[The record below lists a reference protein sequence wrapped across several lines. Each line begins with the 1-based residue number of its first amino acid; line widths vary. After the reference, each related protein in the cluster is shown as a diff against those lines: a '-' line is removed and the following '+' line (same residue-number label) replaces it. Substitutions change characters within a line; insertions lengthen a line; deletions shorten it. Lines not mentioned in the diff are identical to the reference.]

1 MAIQNSKRANREL
14 QGVVLDRLT
23 PSSSHLSDSD
33 FKSSSAGGFNRR
45 VGDPGSLAAGFK
57 RRRGDLADLTPGFN
71 RRRTDPKA
79 LTAGFNRRRGDTP
92 PPATPTQAESP
103 LTFGGFRLEADGTL
117 LRGQAVIHLPP
128 KELAAL
134 RLLLAHPGQI
144 VTSLQLHEAIWG
156 KVHVTADSVPKCVS
170 SLRARLEPED
180 CIQTIYK
187 RGYRL
192 IAEVRRLTAALA
204 EGPPRLAIPPFTT
217 EFGIPEYL
225 GAAIADE
232 TIARL
237 SNATPSAMIVLA
249 RDSVFTLALR
259 HLSAQQIGEALKA
272 DLVLTGTLRAL
283 PAHFRLRTEMIRVED
298 GVQIWVEDL
307 LVDRDR
313 MAGLETELVNRLIFR
328 LCGRAASAL
337 HAQKTAIP
345 ARRKTDRA
353 SKPEW
358 DPDGLS
364 IAAVAA
370 SGPRFETT
378 MIADPAGNGHSSLGS
393 SREAY
398 EIYQQGRYEWQTMQ
412 RHRMQDG
419 LQHLHRATELDPSLI
434 AAQVD
439 LVHLCITQ
447 AIYGFMSPAVA
458 ADIVRKTAGPGP
470 AAPGHDDIDLPPEQ
484 SFSQHSQALLPAL
497 AWVNFHVDRNLPA
510 SLRAFSNSAH
520 LPHDPWITRARA
532 MCLLSRHRFAEAIA
546 MLRAALVHDPFA
558 PWLHA
563 RLAWALHLDGQAEE
577 SVRQIRNAINLF
589 PEHETTALY
598 GAMILGFNGDAA
610 TGAKLAEALVKLSP
624 YFDLASEVHAYAL
637 ACCGQQREARVIL
650 ERLQW
655 MSRERFVLNAF
666 NPSVHVALGDLDT
679 AIAELRAAND
689 TRCPWFFQMLADPRL
704 KPLHGHPDFIQMQ
717 AILPEMEAAAADKPT
732 AGG

>member
-1 MAIQNSKRANREL
+1 
-14 QGVVLDRLT
+14 LDRLT
-23 PSSSHLSDSD
+23 PSSSHLSDSE
-33 FKSSSAGGFNRR
+33 FTSSPAAGSSQRA
-45 VGDPGSLAAGFK
+45 GDSGSPATGFK
-57 RRRGDLADLTPGFN
+57 RRRGDLTDLGT
-71 RRRTDPKA
+71 
-79 LTAGFNRRRGDTP
+79 GFNRRRGDLRKPVTLV
-92 PPATPTQAESP
+92 TEVGVESAFS
-103 LTFGGFRLEADGTL
+103 FGGFRLEADGTL
-117 LRGQAVIHLPP
+117 LRGEALVHIPP

-134 RLLLAHPGQI
+134 RFLLEHPCQI
-144 VTSLQLHEAIWG
+144 VTSVQLQEAIWG

-180 CIQTIYK
+180 CIQTVYK

-192 IAEVRRLTAALA
+192 NAEVRHHTAAVA
-204 EGPPRLAIPPFTT
+204 GAPPKLAIPPFAT

-237 SNATPSAMIVLA
+237 SNATGSAVVVLA

-259 HLSAQQIGEALKA
+259 RLSAHQIGQALNA

-283 PAHFRLRTEMIRVED
+283 PAHFRLRTEMIRVAD

-337 HAQKTAIP
+337 HAEKTAIP

-353 SKPEW
+353 SKQGW

-364 IAAVAA
+364 IAAAA
-370 SGPRFETT
+370 APVPSFETSL
-378 MIADPAGNGHSSLGS
+378 IAEPSGNGHSPLGS
-393 SREAY
+393 RQVAY
-398 EIYQQGRYEWQTMQ
+398 EIYQQGRYEWQTLQ

-447 AIYGFMSPAVA
+447 AIYGFMSPAAA
-458 ADIVRKTAGPGP
+458 ADIVRKTAGPGFP
-470 AAPGHDDIDLPPEQ
+470 APGLDDTDLVAHPNV
-484 SFSQHSQALLPAL
+484 QHRNEALLPAL
-497 AWVNFHVDRNLPA
+497 AWVNFHIDHNLPA
-510 SLRAFSNSAH
+510 ALRAFSRSAH

-532 MCLLSRHRFAEAIA
+532 MFLLSRHQFAEAIS
-546 MLRAALVHDPFA
+546 MLRAALGQDPFA

-563 RLAWALHLDGQAEE
+563 RLAWSLHLDGQAEE
-577 SVRQIRNAINLF
+577 SVRQIRNAIDLF

-598 GAMILGFNGDAA
+598 GAMILGFNGDAKA
-610 TGAKLAEALVKLSP
+610 AAKLAQELVKRSP

-637 ACCGQQREARVIL
+637 ACGGHQSEARVIL

-655 MSRERFVLNAF
+655 MSRERFVLKAF
-666 NPSVHVALGDLDT
+666 NASVHVALGDLDT
-679 AIAELRAAND
+679 AIAELRAAHA

-704 KPLHGHPDFIQMQ
+704 KPLHGRPEFIQMQ
-717 AILPEMEAAAADKPT
+717 AILPAMESAAAEKPT
-732 AGG
+732 PAI